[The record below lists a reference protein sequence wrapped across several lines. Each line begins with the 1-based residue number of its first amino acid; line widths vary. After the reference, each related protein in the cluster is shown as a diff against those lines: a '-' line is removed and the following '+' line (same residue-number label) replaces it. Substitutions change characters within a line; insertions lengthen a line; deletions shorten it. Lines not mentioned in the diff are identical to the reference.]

1 MTKRFIYLKFF
12 CNIKSEIENGADIM
26 ADERKNHGQSSGEIL
41 ISQLRVKDQY
51 INDLAQAIDQHDDL
65 QVYQLL
71 EPVRYREEIDQG
83 FDLKYG
89 EHPFELVRD
98 QRAELAHYL
107 SDNLI
112 DYLIQKFPFFYY
124 REVEKGQFIVF
135 FGNWWD
141 RRQIGTLD
149 SLNIELALDEDK
161 LSQLEKALQA
171 EEAGESLNGDQIA
184 ELSADNVRL
193 QKLIDGQAELEK
205 KKEELLQQ
213 QSDLAE
219 KGGLFESAKVKEE
232 RQQLKD
238 DLAKVEEEIQTA
250 NQAPSKI
257 REQQKQI
264 LALSKEDTMLGLETA
279 ALKKSFTSF
288 KEFHELTQSL
298 YHNYLMDLLDEGQV
312 KSNG

>member
-1 MTKRFIYLKFF
+1 
-12 CNIKSEIENGADIM
+12 
-26 ADERKNHGQSSGEIL
+26 
-41 ISQLRVKDQY
+41 
-51 INDLAQAIDQHDDL
+51 
-65 QVYQLL
+65 
-71 EPVRYREEIDQG
+71 
-83 FDLKYG
+83 
-89 EHPFELVRD
+89 
-98 QRAELAHYL
+98 LAHYL

-219 KGGLFESAKVKEE
+219 KGG
-232 RQQLKD
+232 
-238 DLAKVEEEIQTA
+238 
-250 NQAPSKI
+250 
-257 REQQKQI
+257 
-264 LALSKEDTMLGLETA
+264 
-279 ALKKSFTSF
+279 
-288 KEFHELTQSL
+288 
-298 YHNYLMDLLDEGQV
+298 
-312 KSNG
+312 

>member
-1 MTKRFIYLKFF
+1 
-12 CNIKSEIENGADIM
+12 M

-89 EHPFELVRD
+89 EHSFELVRD

-205 KKEELLQQ
+205 KKEELMQQ

-250 NQAPSKI
+250 KQAPSKI

-288 KEFHELTQSL
+288 KEFHELTQNL

>member
-1 MTKRFIYLKFF
+1 M
-12 CNIKSEIENGADIM
+12 
-26 ADERKNHGQSSGEIL
+26 
-41 ISQLRVKDQY
+41 
-51 INDLAQAIDQHDDL
+51 
-65 QVYQLL
+65 
-71 EPVRYREEIDQG
+71 
-83 FDLKYG
+83 KYG

-288 KEFHELTQSL
+288 KEFHELTQNL